1 MILEN
6 VLQMNHITKR
16 FGGNT
21 VLTDVDFSLRRGEV
35 HALLGANGAG
45 KSTLMKILNGI
56 YISYEGEILLNGKTV
71 KLSSPQDAAHKGIS
85 MIHQELELV
94 DNLSIYRNIW
104 LGQELKKAVVL
115 EYRQMQRRTQDML
128 DELEFD
134 LKADMLVSGL
144 STAQRQLVLIAR
156 AIAMEPDVIVMDEPT
171 SSLSISEVDNLFRV
185 IKILKSRG
193 ISIIYISHYL
203 EEVFRI
209 TDRVTI
215 LRNGRNVTT
224 AEIKECTQEKIVEW
238 MIGNKNL
245 GGNTRRHGRQHAGTA
260 IEVSGLSQRR
270 GIVHDVSFQIGKGEI
285 VGLAGVVGSGRTE
298 TARIIFGIDKKASG
312 TIRLGGNTIQAAQHS
327 PEKAAKL
334 KMGYIPE
341 DRKTDGLLTTRSVMD
356 NMGIVALGKM
366 RKNGI
371 IQYKPL
377 QTRIKSLI
385 AQLNIKCASVQQD
398 AVSLSGGN
406 QQKVVIGKWLAVEP
420 DVLIMDQPTRGIDI
434 GAKEEIYRLV
444 NDLAQNGMAILFISD
459 ELEEIMNLADRI
471 LVMKHGTIVAEYD
484 NSLRMVTKAALLGNM
499 IGETGGADLQAN

>member
-1 MILEN
+1 MTLEN
-6 VLQMNHITKR
+6 VLKMNRITKR
-16 FGGNT
+16 FGGNA
-21 VLTDVDFSLRRGEV
+21 VLEDVDFSLNKGEV

-56 YISYEGEILLNGKTV
+56 YVSYEGEILLRGKTL
-71 KLSSPQDAAHKGIS
+71 KLSSPQDAAKKGIS

-94 DNLSIYRNIW
+94 DNLSIYRNVW
-104 LGQELKKAVVL
+104 LGQELKKAAVL
-115 EYRQMQRRTQDML
+115 EYKKMKLRTQEML
-128 DELEFD
+128 NELEFD
-134 LKADMLVSGL
+134 LKADMLVSTL

-156 AIAMEPDVIVMDEPT
+156 AIAMDPDVIVMDEPT

-185 IKILKSRG
+185 IKMLKSRG

-203 EEVFRI
+203 EEIFRVA
-209 TDRVTI
+209 DRVTV
-215 LRNGRNVTT
+215 LRNGRNVTS
-224 AEIKECTQEKIVEW
+224 ANIEDCTQAKIVEW

-245 GGNTRRHGRQHAGTA
+245 GGSALKRERLSSGTA
-260 IEVSGLSQRR
+260 IEVKGLAQNK
-270 GIVHDVSFQIGKGEI
+270 GIVHDVTFHIGKGEI

-298 TARIIFGIDKKASG
+298 TARIIFGIDKKARG
-312 TIRLGGNTIQAAQHS
+312 TVTINGSTVHVPQHS
-327 PEKAAKL
+327 PEKAARL

-341 DRKTDGLLTTRSVMD
+341 DRKSDGLLTTRSVMD
-356 NMGIVALGKM
+356 NMSVVAMDKM

-377 QTRIKSLI
+377 QAKVQALVEK
-385 AQLNIKCASVQQD
+385 LNIKCASTRQD

-420 DVLIMDQPTRGIDI
+420 TVLIMDQPTRGIDI
-434 GAKEEIYRLV
+434 GAKEEIYKLV
-444 NDLAQNGMAILFISD
+444 SELAQNGMAILFISD

-484 NSLRMVTKAALLGNM
+484 NSGRMVTKAVLLGNM
-499 IGETGGADLQAN
+499 IGEKTGEEIRDI